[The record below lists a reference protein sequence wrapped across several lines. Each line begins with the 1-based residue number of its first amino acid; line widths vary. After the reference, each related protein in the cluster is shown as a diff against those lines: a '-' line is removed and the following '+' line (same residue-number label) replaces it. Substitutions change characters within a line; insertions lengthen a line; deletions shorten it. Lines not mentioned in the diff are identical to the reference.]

1 MSKSAPEKDGAAA
14 RPAPAAASAGPAL
27 AAPLRVALAVGL
39 AAVPVWLVATGA
51 SPYLTTLV
59 AVMFINAALAVSLTL
74 TNGMTGMFSLGHPA
88 FMTIGAYVAAILT
101 FPARRKGSMLSDLPE
116 VIASVELPLLPAALA
131 AGLVGAAVAF
141 LAGLP
146 VLRLRGHYLAV
157 ATLGL
162 IVIVQGLA
170 LNWNGITRGG
180 AGLSGIPRLSG
191 IWWAFGFMVLTVA
204 VAWRIKYSS
213 LGRAMMATR
222 ENHLAA
228 ECTGID
234 TVRVRM
240 LAFVLGAFFAAVA
253 GALMAHLISVVT
265 PRTYSIVLAFN
276 LVAMIVIGGS
286 GSVVGAVL
294 AAFAITGL
302 SEALRPVEESF
313 GLYGLSQV
321 IVALCL
327 ILTLYFRPQGLFGS
341 GEPGFVARCLNGGRR
356 R

>member
-1 MSKSAPEKDGAAA
+1 MSKSAPETSGAAA
-14 RPAPAAASAGPAL
+14 LAGGAL
-27 AAPLRVALAVGL
+27 TGGPLRAALAVALG
-39 AAVPVWLVATGA
+39 AALVWLLTRGA

-101 FPARRKGSMLSDLPE
+101 FPSRRKASMLPDLPE
-116 VIASVELPLLPAALA
+116 FIAGLDLSLLPAALI
-131 AGLVGAAVAF
+131 AGLTGALIAF
-141 LAGLP
+141 LVGLP

-180 AGLSGIPRLSG
+180 AGLSGIPRLSN
-191 IWWAFGFMVLTVA
+191 IWWAFGFMVLTFA
-204 VAWRIKYSS
+204 VAWRIKHSS

-222 ENHLAA
+222 ENDLAA

-234 TVRVRM
+234 TVRMRM

-253 GALMAHLISVVT
+253 GALMVHLISVVT
-265 PRTYSIVLAFN
+265 PRTYSILLAFN
-276 LVAMIVIGGS
+276 LVVMIVIGGS
-286 GSVVGAVL
+286 GSIVGAVL

-302 SEALRPVEESF
+302 SEMLRPVEESF
-313 GLYGLSQV
+313 GLYGMSQV
-321 IVALCL
+321 IVALSL
-327 ILTLYFRPQGLFGS
+327 IVVLYFRPQGLFGS
-341 GEPGFVARCLNGGRR
+341 GEPSLVVRYLNGRR
-356 R
+356 RL

>member
-1 MSKSAPEKDGAAA
+1 MSKSAPETSGAV
-14 RPAPAAASAGPAL
+14 PPAAGFSA
-27 AAPLRVALAVGL
+27 AAPLRAALAL
-39 AAVPVWLVATGA
+39 IAAAALVWLLTRGA
-51 SPYLTTLV
+51 SPYVTTLV

-101 FPARRKGSMLSDLPE
+101 FPSRRKGSMLPDLPE
-116 VIASVELPLLPAALA
+116 FIAALDLSLLPAALI
-131 AGLVGAAVAF
+131 AGVVGAAIAF
-141 LAGLP
+141 LVGLP

-170 LNWNGITRGG
+170 MNWNGITRGG
-180 AGLSGIPRLSG
+180 AGLSGIPRLSN
-191 IWWAFGFMVLTVA
+191 IWWAFGFLALTFAA
-204 VAWRIKYSS
+204 VWRIKHSS

-222 ENHLAA
+222 ENDLAA

-234 TVRVRM
+234 TVRMRM
-240 LAFVLGAFFAAVA
+240 LAFVLGAFFAAIA
-253 GALMAHLISVVT
+253 GALMVHLISVVT
-265 PRTYSIVLAFN
+265 PRTYSILLAFN
-276 LVAMIVIGGS
+276 LVVMIVIGGA
-286 GSVVGAVL
+286 GSIVGAVL

-302 SEALRPVEESF
+302 SEAMRPVEESF

-321 IVALCL
+321 IVALSL
-327 ILTLYFRPQGLFGS
+327 ILVLYFRPQGLFGS
-341 GEPGFVARCLNGGRR
+341 GEPWLVTRYLNGRR

>member
-1 MSKSAPEKDGAAA
+1 MSKSAPETSGAAA
-14 RPAPAAASAGPAL
+14 LAGGAL
-27 AAPLRVALAVGL
+27 TGGPLRAALAVALG
-39 AAVPVWLVATGA
+39 AALVWLLTRGA

-101 FPARRKGSMLSDLPE
+101 FPSRRKASMLPDLPE
-116 VIASVELPLLPAALA
+116 FVAGLDLSLLPAALI
-131 AGLVGAAVAF
+131 AGLTGALIAF
-141 LAGLP
+141 LVGLP

-180 AGLSGIPRLSG
+180 AGLSGIPRLSN
-191 IWWAFGFMVLTVA
+191 IWWAFGFMVLTFA
-204 VAWRIKYSS
+204 VAWRIKHSS

-222 ENHLAA
+222 ENDLAA

-234 TVRVRM
+234 TVRMRM

-253 GALMAHLISVVT
+253 GALMVHLISVVT
-265 PRTYSIVLAFN
+265 PRTYSILLAFN
-276 LVAMIVIGGS
+276 LVVMIVIGGS
-286 GSVVGAVL
+286 GSIVGAVL

-302 SEALRPVEESF
+302 SEMLRPVEESF
-313 GLYGLSQV
+313 GLYGMSQV
-321 IVALCL
+321 IVALSL
-327 ILTLYFRPQGLFGS
+327 IMVLYFRPQGLFGS
-341 GEPGFVARCLNGGRR
+341 GEPSLVVRYLNGRR
-356 R
+356 RL

>member
-1 MSKSAPEKDGAAA
+1 MSKSAPETSGAV
-14 RPAPAAASAGPAL
+14 APAAGFPA
-27 AAPLRVALAVGL
+27 AAPLRAVLALI
-39 AAVPVWLVATGA
+39 AAAALVWLLTRGA

-101 FPARRKGSMLSDLPE
+101 FPSRRKGSMLPDLPE
-116 VIASVELPLLPAALA
+116 FIAGLDLSLLPAALI
-131 AGLVGAAVAF
+131 AGIVGAAIAF
-141 LAGLP
+141 LVGLP

-170 LNWNGITRGG
+170 MNWNGITRGG
-180 AGLSGIPRLSG
+180 AGLSGIPRLSN
-191 IWWAFGFMVLTVA
+191 IWWAFGFLALTFAA
-204 VAWRIKYSS
+204 VWRIKHSS

-222 ENHLAA
+222 ENDLAA

-234 TVRVRM
+234 TVRMRM

-253 GALMAHLISVVT
+253 GALMVHLISVVT
-265 PRTYSIVLAFN
+265 PRTYSILLAFN
-276 LVAMIVIGGS
+276 LVVMIVIGGS
-286 GSVVGAVL
+286 GSIVGAVL

-302 SEALRPVEESF
+302 SEAMRPVEEFF
-313 GLYGLSQV
+313 GLYGMSQV
-321 IVALCL
+321 IVALSL
-327 ILTLYFRPQGLFGS
+327 ILVLYFRPQGLFGG
-341 GEPGFVARCLNGGRR
+341 GEPWLVTRYLNGRR

>member
-1 MSKSAPEKDGAAA
+1 MSKSAPEQSGA
-14 RPAPAAASAGPAL
+14 
-27 AAPLRVALAVGL
+27 AAPLRRSLAGAPLRAALAVALG
-39 AAVPVWLVATGA
+39 AALVWLLTNGA
-51 SPYLTTLV
+51 SAYLTTLV

-101 FPARRKGSMLSDLPE
+101 FPSRRKGSMLPDLPDF
-116 VIASVELPLLPAALA
+116 IAGLDLSLLPAAA
-131 AGLVGAAVAF
+131 IAGVVGAAIAF

-180 AGLSGIPRLSG
+180 AGLSGIPRLSN
-191 IWWAFGFMVLTVA
+191 IWWAFGFLVLTFA
-204 VAWRIKYSS
+204 VVWRIKHSS

-222 ENHLAA
+222 ENDLAA

-234 TVRVRM
+234 TVRMRM

-253 GALMAHLISVVT
+253 GALMVHLISVVS
-265 PRTYSIVLAFN
+265 PRTYSILLAFN
-276 LVAMIVIGGS
+276 LVVMIVIGGS
-286 GSVVGAVL
+286 GSIVGAVL

-302 SEALRPVEESF
+302 SETLRPVEESF

-321 IVALCL
+321 IVALSL
-327 ILTLYFRPQGLFGS
+327 ILVLYFRPQGLFGS
-341 GEPGFVARCLNGGRR
+341 GEPAAVVRYLNGRR
-356 R
+356 RL

>member
-1 MSKSAPEKDGAAA
+1 MSKSAPETSGAAA
-14 RPAPAAASAGPAL
+14 LAGGSL
-27 AAPLRVALAVGL
+27 TGGPLRAALAVALG
-39 AAVPVWLVATGA
+39 AALVWLLTRGA

-101 FPARRKGSMLSDLPE
+101 FPSRRKASMLPDLPE
-116 VIASVELPLLPAALA
+116 FIAGLDLSLLPAALI
-131 AGLVGAAVAF
+131 AGLTGALIAF
-141 LAGLP
+141 LVGLP

-180 AGLSGIPRLSG
+180 AGLSGIPRLSN
-191 IWWAFGFMVLTVA
+191 IWWAFGFMVLTFA
-204 VAWRIKYSS
+204 VAWRIKHSS

-222 ENHLAA
+222 ENDLAA

-234 TVRVRM
+234 TVRMRM

-253 GALMAHLISVVT
+253 GALMVHLISVVT
-265 PRTYSIVLAFN
+265 PRTYSILLAFN
-276 LVAMIVIGGS
+276 LVVMIVIGGS
-286 GSVVGAVL
+286 GSIVGAVI

-302 SEALRPVEESF
+302 SEMLRPVEESF
-313 GLYGLSQV
+313 GLYGMSQV
-321 IVALCL
+321 IVALSL
-327 ILTLYFRPQGLFGS
+327 IMVLYFRPQGLFGS
-341 GEPGFVARCLNGGRR
+341 GEPSLVVRYLNGRR
-356 R
+356 RL

>member
-1 MSKSAPEKDGAAA
+1 MRGFLS
-14 RPAPAAASAGPAL
+14 
-27 AAPLRVALAVGL
+27 AAPLRAALAIALAVL
-39 AAVPVWLVATGA
+39 LVWLLTTGA

-101 FPARRKGSMLSDLPE
+101 FPSRRKGTMLPDLPDF
-116 VIASVELPLLPAALA
+116 IAALDFSLLPAALI
-131 AGLVGAAVAF
+131 AGLVGALIAF
-141 LAGLP
+141 LVGLP

-180 AGLSGIPRLSG
+180 AGLAGIPRLSN
-191 IWWAFGFMVLTVA
+191 IWWSLGFLMFTFA

-222 ENHLAA
+222 ENDLAA

-253 GALMAHLISVVT
+253 GALMVHLISVVT
-265 PRTYSIVLAFN
+265 PRTYSILLAFN
-276 LVAMIVIGGS
+276 LVVMIVIGGS
-286 GSVVGAVL
+286 GSIVGAVI

-302 SEALRPVEESF
+302 SEVLRPVEESF
-313 GLYGLSQV
+313 GLYGMSQV
-321 IVALCL
+321 IVALSL
-327 ILTLYFRPQGLFGS
+327 ILVLYFRPQGLFGS
-341 GEPGFVARCLNGGRR
+341 GEPSLVVRYLNGKRR
-356 R
+356 L